1 MNEQFPGMQPSSEP
15 LSVKEWFVTL
25 FITYIP
31 LVGLIMML
39 VWAFDSSTNVNKKN
53 FAKASL
59 IWMLIGI
66 ALAIVFLIAFAPH
79 IRWRQ
84 DQIPRFAGRLKPALI
99 AANVVAAISAP
110 VRVFSTRYP
119 QEARQ
124 IPDTVS
130 RITYFSQATE

>member
-1 MNEQFPGMQPSSEP
+1 MAGVLAHERDIAAVTAGAAAGVAVGGGDVALNTP
-15 LSVKEWFVTL
+15 LRQRAGPAGGRRYRRGAAVA
-25 FITYIP
+25 
-31 LVGLIMML
+31 VG
-39 VWAFDSSTNVNKKN
+39 
-53 FAKASL
+53 
-59 IWMLIGI
+59 
-66 ALAIVFLIAFAPH
+66 
-79 IRWRQ
+79 IR
-84 DQIPRFAGRLKPALI
+84 DATTAT